1 MEEAMTL
8 IIQYANHRKKQY
20 PLSSSILHILRG
32 ITILY
37 LTTNAYGKNNGLKQV
52 IL

>member
-8 IIQYANHRKKQY
+8 IIQYANHGKKQY
-20 PLSSSILHILRG
+20 PLSSSILHILRD

-37 LTTNAYGKNNGLKQV
+37 LTPNVYGKYNGLKQV
-52 IL
+52 TL